1 MAGAAK
7 SDQET
12 ISDINIVPLV
22 DIILVVLIIFMVASP
37 SSEKSKINVDL
48 PEASSGES
56 IATGTEPFNVTIN
69 EDGYVFVNGE
79 MVSDSELRARA
90 EMELKKNSQVEAL
103 VTADKNLEYG
113 RIVKTIDA
121 VKSSGINKI
130 SISTTSAL
138 ED

>member
-1 MAGAAK
+1 MAGGVK
-7 SDQET
+7 SDQDT

-48 PEASSGES
+48 PEASSGEAVS
-56 IATGTEPFNVTIN
+56 TGSEPFNVTIN
-69 EDGYVFVNGE
+69 EEGYIFVNNE
-79 MVSDSELRARA
+79 MVSENELKSRA
-90 EMELKKNSQVEAL
+90 ELELKKNSQVEAL

-113 RIVKTIDA
+113 KIVSTIDSI
-121 VKSSGINKI
+121 KSTGINKI
-130 SISTTSAL
+130 SISTTSSL